1 MVRGYYKRRMECGS
15 NIECIQ
21 NNYNQAL
28 TFLTRRK
35 ENNSVL
41 NCGLPNASALITN
54 VETFTNLR
62 QEAGLKGKTIGQVPL
77 GASVSVVNPGGYL
90 RYDRCAAAC
99 NGTNQNAIKAC
110 IDNNDVWIEVQYNGR
125 RGFLSRKFLQ

>member
-1 MVRGYYKRRMECGS
+1 MTCAFTNTSGS
-15 NIECIQ
+15 
-21 NNYNQAL
+21 
-28 TFLTRRK
+28 
-35 ENNSVL
+35 
-41 NCGLPNASALITN
+41 ITN
-54 VETFTNLR
+54 VKNFTNLR

-110 IDNNDVWIEVQYNGR
+110 IDNNDVWIEVLYNGR